1 MQEVLFI
8 VLVQIFPQTWSMIT
22 EKSRPLN
29 MAPSLV
35 EHTSLGRV
43 KMKLYRAITIRA
55 IFTI

>member
-1 MQEVLFI
+1 
-8 VLVQIFPQTWSMIT
+8 MIT
-22 EKSRPLN
+22 EKRRPLN

-35 EHTSLGRV
+35 EHTILGRV